1 MATALLLHVGNDA
14 TLLAPR
20 TSTLSAKWNVV
31 TATIKNA
38 WRTFLDND
46 FDLVLICRSVLAADR
61 LWLVRQ
67 IASRSPSAAIL
78 IVSSDSVLAVE
89 PPAIVVSNDSE
100 SLVITIEKIL
110 QDHRWPNRASSPPAS
125 TQRRLAAT
133 KR

>member
-31 TATIKNA
+31 NTTIKNA
-38 WRTFLDND
+38 WRTFLEND

-61 LWLVRQ
+61 LWLVKQ

-78 IVSSDSVLAVE
+78 IVSSDSVLAAE

-110 QDHRWPNRASSPPAS
+110 QDNRWPNREDHGA
-125 TQRRLAAT
+125 R
-133 KR
+133 